1 MPTFDDMTKNYFA
14 DDGAR
19 NVYAAT
25 VAAIA
30 DKIEAFKAVNG
41 DDLTVF
47 TAEELKKVEDCK
59 LYAEKY
65 DSLVKLNSAYA
76 DITGRVSDPETLGKL
91 ASYYND
97 AIAKMKDIH
106 SESVFKD
113 SEGNVVTTTTPS
125 IQIAIIGNNAAADF
139 AAIAGTIA

>member
-1 MPTFDDMTKNYFA
+1 M
-14 DDGAR
+14 
-19 NVYAAT
+19 
-25 VAAIA
+25 
-30 DKIEAFKAVNG
+30 
-41 DDLTVF
+41 
-47 TAEELKKVEDCK
+47 KKVEDCK

-106 SESVFKD
+106 SESEFKD

>member
-1 MPTFDDMTKNYFA
+1 MTKNYFA
-14 DDGAR
+14 DDDTR
-19 NVYAAT
+19 NAYAAT
-25 VAAIA
+25 VTAIA

-76 DITGRVSDPETLGKL
+76 DITGTVSDPVTLGKL

-113 SEGNVVTTTTPS
+113 AEGNVVTTTTPS
-125 IQIAIIGNNAAADF
+125 IQIGVIGNNAEADLS
-139 AAIAGTIA
+139 AIAGINA